1 MHFGVFHTLF
11 DVAMG
16 VVLLG
21 WVGRK
26 LADLS
31 RHDMVAVVWECLIS
45 EFRRVRPPRR
55 QPQTAAEL
63 TQPAESYR

>member
-11 DVAMG
+11 DLAMG
-16 VVLLG
+16 VVLLA
-21 WVGRK
+21 WIGRK

-45 EFRRVRPPRR
+45 EVRGARSPRR
-55 QPQTAAEL
+55 DPDSAAEL
-63 TQPAESYR
+63 TQPAELYR